1 MMTSRFSES
10 RIIVLSKKMSM
21 NFGMALLTSIH
32 LQVPG
37 RFFAQGLM

>member
-1 MMTSRFSES
+1 MMTSSFLES
-10 RIIVLSKKMSM
+10 IIILLSKQMSM

-37 RFFAQGLM
+37 RVFAQGLM